1 MGATYLVVGLGNI
14 GAEYA
19 NTRHNMGFMTLDA
32 YAQASNVVFS
42 TERYGDVATVRLKGN
57 TIYLLKP
64 STYMNL
70 SGKAVSY
77 WFAKL
82 KIPRENLLVVVDDL
96 ALPFGTLRMR
106 KQGSDG
112 GHNGL
117 KSIDQHILTNQYAR
131 MRMGIGNEFGRGG
144 QVDFVLGEL
153 PEEDRRLLP
162 QVLATAGEAISS
174 FVLEGADKAMTRY
187 NRCVKPAAE
196 LQKQEKQ
203 EN

>member
-19 NTRHNMGFMTLDA
+19 STRHNMGFMTLDA

-42 TERYGDVATVRLKGN
+42 TERYGDVAIARLKGN

-77 WFAKL
+77 WYAKL
-82 KIPRENLLVVVDDL
+82 KIPRENILVVVDDL
-96 ALPFGTLRMR
+96 ALPFGTLRLR

-144 QVDFVLGEL
+144 QIDFVLGEL
-153 PEEDRRLLP
+153 PEEDKKILP
-162 QVLATAGEAISS
+162 QVLAAAGDAISS
-174 FVLEGADKAMTRY
+174 FVLEGPDRAMTRF
-187 NRCVKPAAE
+187 NKSVKPAAE
-196 LQKQEKQ
+196 PAKKEPDQ
-203 EN
+203 N